1 MNLVLASVAVV
12 CLLCSG
18 LIARL
23 ILWVVCDEKAA
34 EEEPADKADDG

>member
-34 EEEPADKADDG
+34 EEESGQEGDE